1 MITRCLSRIARSVAF
16 LVASIIAASSVAIA
30 QTVPT
35 TSVSATPPAMISG
48 TVRSASGAPIAGAS
62 VQISGPTTTQTT
74 TDAKGGFAVSVP
86 PGVYSVTVR
95 KGGFN
100 PATLA
105 DLTVVP
111 GTSAPLNVSLA
122 PVDLSSLQTIGS
134 TTSTSR
140 TGRSAIN
147 LGAASQDTLS
157 GQQFADQAAPQV
169 NDVLQRLPDVTL
181 QHMGDDPDTTIVVG
195 GAQPYE
201 TQVLI
206 DGHPL
211 ALGQYGA
218 WTSQYFPS
226 YLVGSVETQ
235 SGPGNTT
242 PFANIAVGGTVN
254 FLTPGFTAKPSAEL
268 TAGVDTFWSQ
278 YTNLLATDTVGNLSY
293 VVGLGAA
300 GLNGPYFQSKHCD
313 VSASA
318 PNLPGNEGIVEF
330 CGDASG
336 SLLTRGSVIKL
347 RYNFTPTTSLEAGF
361 VGAWGTFS
369 PQGAAW
375 GTSDGPTDIVDCFAG
390 TLQCTNPADTNLV
403 GKTINGYTWY
413 PGTFVYNNQTIFDA
427 QFRTSFGNNTF
438 LIRPYLGV
446 IEPEI
451 IDGTQEGEYPQFF
464 GPNATYPACTSLTPS
479 VTCYPGPQSLPPGT
493 QIPSAGLANPNA
505 FENYAC
511 PPGNIFSYSQL
522 NSPQNTIVSVNG
534 QEECFQYPYTTYE
547 QDKLYGSTFT
557 ILHPMGDSTLN
568 FTYDFH
574 GQSTFA
580 YINTPSNITVPFS
593 TDRYS
598 TFSLTGDIHVAPKFS
613 INAGLYNTQWTVSGV
628 QPSFVGG
635 VPQVDADG
643 NPILVGLGRSISHF
657 DPHISLVLRPDA
669 DTSIRF
675 AWGTSATFPFV
686 GQVSGNAGYEPYA
699 TSAPTYT
706 DGILVQKN
714 PALDPEVS
722 TAYNLGSDHRFKN
735 GSVFSGDLT
744 DTVIHNV
751 FQNVIVGETVPFNP
765 SCFQAPCILGVSTP
779 INAARLQTQ
788 MATLRYHF
796 EPRVGLGFNLSVAAT
811 RSIVNGIPLSA
822 YNSAAAFPANGVQ
835 ICGNGLTTATSTCIP
850 YLKGYG
856 QVTYAWRKGAYAALG
871 IDYEGVNNSY
881 FQPPFAQVDMTYR
894 LPITKRLEFQASA
907 ENLLNTNNYQNLP
920 APNLGVNSVAAT
932 NTGLTSYTQT
942 LIPTSPRTLRMQL
955 RIHVGR

>member
-336 SLLTRGSVIKL
+336 SLLTRPPPRSKRASSVRGAPSRRKARRGEPPTGRPISSTAL
-347 RYNFTPTTSLEAGF
+347 QARCNARIPPTPTWSARRSTATR
-361 VGAWGTFS
+361 GTRARS
-369 PQGAAW
+369 STTTRRSSTRSSARRS
-375 GTSDGPTDIVDCFAG
+375 GTTHSSSV
-390 TLQCTNPADTNLV
+390 
-403 GKTINGYTWY
+403 
-413 PGTFVYNNQTIFDA
+413 
-427 QFRTSFGNNTF
+427 RTS
-438 LIRPYLGV
+438 
-446 IEPEI
+446 
-451 IDGTQEGEYPQFF
+451 
-464 GPNATYPACTSLTPS
+464 A
-479 VTCYPGPQSLPPGT
+479 
-493 QIPSAGLANPNA
+493 
-505 FENYAC
+505 
-511 PPGNIFSYSQL
+511 
-522 NSPQNTIVSVNG
+522 
-534 QEECFQYPYTTYE
+534 
-547 QDKLYGSTFT
+547 
-557 ILHPMGDSTLN
+557 
-568 FTYDFH
+568 
-574 GQSTFA
+574 
-580 YINTPSNITVPFS
+580 
-593 TDRYS
+593 
-598 TFSLTGDIHVAPKFS
+598 
-613 INAGLYNTQWTVSGV
+613 
-628 QPSFVGG
+628 
-635 VPQVDADG
+635 
-643 NPILVGLGRSISHF
+643 
-657 DPHISLVLRPDA
+657 
-669 DTSIRF
+669 
-675 AWGTSATFPFV
+675 
-686 GQVSGNAGYEPYA
+686 
-699 TSAPTYT
+699 
-706 DGILVQKN
+706 
-714 PALDPEVS
+714 
-722 TAYNLGSDHRFKN
+722 
-735 GSVFSGDLT
+735 
-744 DTVIHNV
+744 
-751 FQNVIVGETVPFNP
+751 
-765 SCFQAPCILGVSTP
+765 
-779 INAARLQTQ
+779 
-788 MATLRYHF
+788 
-796 EPRVGLGFNLSVAAT
+796 
-811 RSIVNGIPLSA
+811 
-822 YNSAAAFPANGVQ
+822 
-835 ICGNGLTTATSTCIP
+835 
-850 YLKGYG
+850 
-856 QVTYAWRKGAYAALG
+856 
-871 IDYEGVNNSY
+871 
-881 FQPPFAQVDMTYR
+881 
-894 LPITKRLEFQASA
+894 
-907 ENLLNTNNYQNLP
+907 
-920 APNLGVNSVAAT
+920 
-932 NTGLTSYTQT
+932 
-942 LIPTSPRTLRMQL
+942 
-955 RIHVGR
+955 